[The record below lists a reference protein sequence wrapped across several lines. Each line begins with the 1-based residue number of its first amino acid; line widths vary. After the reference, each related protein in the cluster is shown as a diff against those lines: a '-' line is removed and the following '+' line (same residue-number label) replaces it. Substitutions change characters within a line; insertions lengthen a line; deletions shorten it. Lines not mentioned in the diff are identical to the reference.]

1 VIALDT
7 KTELDTLRQNL
18 VKDLNIIQDGIKKDL
33 KKITNKP
40 VKDILLKILDR
51 QDKLFEYYVG
61 TREELVK
68 STYLSQ
74 QSPPKKEVSKN
85 AYTESMDLLS
95 RYF

>member
-7 KTELDTLRQNL
+7 QTELDTLRQNL
-18 VKDLNIIQDGIKKDL
+18 VKDLSVIQDGIKKDF

-51 QDKLFEYYVG
+51 QDRLFEYYVG

-74 QSPPKKEVSKN
+74 KQSPKKEVFKD
-85 AYTESMDLLS
+85 AYTESMELLS
-95 RYF
+95 KYF